1 MPFPFSLFLCSFSLI
16 GILFG
21 SSGTLFPFCF
31 YSFNGPSNV
40 CSNSLNIAYFA
51 WNLKL
56 FFAIIT
62 DFYHPFGYHRKIWML
77 GGWII
82 VLLLLLVL
90 ASFAS
95 SMTVTQW
102 LITLLF
108 IQFFMM
114 FSDVPADGYSIELGK
129 RESPLERGQIL
140 ATCQRIRFSFCVV
153 AGFIQAFL
161 LNGPS
166 TNDNDCSLSFT
177 GCWSWGLT
185 INQYYGLLFA
195 LIFCLTLPVLWL
207 KEFGKDNDNLEG
219 SGSIR
224 TRSSSLTD
232 DLLKEK
238 PTTPNRNEESTVD
251 KEHLLGEEKKY
262 HHISFSD
269 FMKKLWLIL
278 QNSTT
283 FYLILFVIGSQG
295 FSNFYSNVNITT
307 QYYLIK
313 LTNFQA
319 GIATIANNTA
329 IAIAIYLF
337 QRLFIH
343 YNWRITKYI
352 SAFIT
357 SMIGL
362 LWILVYYNVDGLMN
376 GWFTIFIDFDS
387 VSHSVFIFYFLFSPF
402 IFPLLVLRCLSFSF
416 YCSIL

>member
-1 MPFPFSLFLCSFSLI
+1 LSV

-62 DFYHPFGYHRKIWML
+62 DFYHPFGYHRKVWML

-82 VLLLLLVL
+82 VLLLLLLL
-90 ASFAS
+90 ACFSS

-129 RESPLERGQIL
+129 RESSTERGQIL

-166 TNDNDCSLSFT
+166 TNDQDCSVSFT

-185 INQYYGLLFA
+185 INQYYGLLFVI
-195 LIFCLTLPVLWL
+195 IFCLALPVLWL
-207 KEFGKDNDNLEG
+207 KEIRKEKKWFSETEEEEDGLG
-219 SGSIR
+219 SDR
-224 TRSSSLTD
+224 TRSSSITD

-238 PTTPNRNEESTVD
+238 HTSTMKKDDPNTEREVLIIEER
-251 KEHLLGEEKKY
+251 KKY
-262 HHISFSD
+262 FSD
-269 FMKKLWLIL
+269 FLKKLWLIL

-283 FYLILFVIGSQG
+283 FYLMLFVIGSQG
-295 FSNFYSNVNITT
+295 FANFYSNVNITT

-329 IAIAIYLF
+329 IATAIYLF
-337 QRLFIH
+337 QRYFIH
-343 YNWRITKYI
+343 YNWRITKYT
-352 SAFIT
+352 SALIT
-357 SMIGL
+357 SLIGL

-376 GWFTIFIDFDS
+376 GWFTIFIDFDA
-387 VSHSVFIFYFLFSPF
+387 VRCFFSCF
-402 IFPLLVLRCLSFSF
+402 
-416 YCSIL
+416 